1 MAEEVY
7 LYGVFARASAV
18 KESLRELTEAGYK
31 EAQMNVVGK
40 NCPEFKHVSASIV
53 NPVKRYFVYFGTV
66 GAIGGMIGGVVL
78 APTISYVPSFQVMTT
93 VMGSVS
99 LAIVMAYIGEFLAAF
114 IHANEPQYYA
124 NLYQAEIN
132 GGDFLVSLEV
142 EKGEDTS
149 KAWSILADRGAREII
164 MRRMPLGEVI
174 GVPALEREPEAAK
187 EAVPLTV
194 AA

>member
-7 LYGVFARASAV
+7 LYGVFDKANAV
-18 KESLRELTEAGYK
+18 KECLKELTEAGYV
-31 EAQMNVVGK
+31 ETQMNVVGK
-40 NCPEFKHVSASIV
+40 NCPEFKHISASIV

-93 VMGSVS
+93 LMGSVS

-132 GGDFLVSLEV
+132 GGDYLLSLEV
-142 EKGEDTS
+142 EKGEDTG
-149 KAWSILADRGAREII
+149 KAWSILSDRGAREII
-164 MRRMPLGEVI
+164 LRRMPLGEVI
-174 GVPALEREPEAAK
+174 GIEKEP
-187 EAVPLTV
+187 VPLSV